1 MRVFLT
7 GATGF
12 LGSHVVEF
20 LLRDA
25 TEVAILMRPESDP
38 WRLGGP
44 RSQVRVVHG
53 DLSDSSAWAAALARF
68 APDVFLHLGWH
79 GVGNAHRNDER
90 QIDANVLASVAT
102 ARLAKQVGCRAWVG
116 LGSQAEYGPQSQTI
130 SESASTNPTTV
141 YGAAKLAACH
151 LCRATLASSNVR
163 FAWLR
168 LFSSY
173 GPKDHPEWMIPYL
186 INTLMA
192 GRKPSLTACEQLWDY
207 LYVADAAEAVARV
220 ARCEE
225 AQGVFNLGSGRAVP
239 LRSIVETVRDLVAP
253 EMPLGFGEVPYR
265 PDQVMHLEADVSR
278 LHRLTG
284 WNART
289 VLAEGMQRT
298 VEWFRDNASRR
309 EIAA

>member
-1 MRVFLT
+1 MKVFLT

-25 TEVAILMRPESDP
+25 TEVAILMRSESDP
-38 WRLGGP
+38 WRLGGL

-53 DLSDSSAWAAALARF
+53 DLSDSSAWAAAVACF

-79 GVGNAHRNDER
+79 GVGNALRNDER

-192 GRKPSLTACEQLWDY
+192 GREPSLTACEQLWDY
-207 LYVADAAEAVARV
+207 LYVADAAEAVVRV

-284 WNART
+284 WIART
-289 VLAEGMQRT
+289 RLAEGMQRT
-298 VEWFRDNASRR
+298 VEWFRDDASRR
-309 EIAA
+309 GIAA